1 MAKKVKQ
8 PDEELKLLQARDEMA
23 WAWLKLDMA
32 ISRYNLYLEEKIR
45 VLEEKLR
52 VKKLTN
58 KTNKYE
64 STTQT

>member
-1 MAKKVKQ
+1 MIKKVKQ
-8 PDEELKLLQARDEMA
+8 SKEELALLKARKEMEM
-23 WAWLKLDMA
+23 AWLKLDMA

-58 KTNKYE
+58 KNK
-64 STTQT
+64 

>member
-8 PDEELKLLQARDEMA
+8 PEEELQLLRARDEMA

-32 ISRYNLYLEEKIR
+32 ISRYNLYLEGKIR
-45 VLEEKLR
+45 DLEEKLR

-58 KTNKYE
+58 KNK
-64 STTQT
+64 

>member
-8 PDEELKLLQARDEMA
+8 PEEELQLLRARDEMA

-58 KTNKYE
+58 KNK
-64 STTQT
+64 